1 MEPLTEE
8 QEVEVST
15 VEPHEGDI
23 WELWTDH
30 GGEG

>member
-8 QEVEVST
+8 SEVST

-23 WELWTDH
+23 DELWVDH